1 MKQDFSQF
9 KELPAP
15 LPVGERVIISS
26 PGGGGIGDP
35 FTRER
40 ALVETD
46 LANGL
51 ISQDAA
57 RKLYGLDAARL
68 EPQLVE
74 AAK

>member
-1 MKQDFSQF
+1 MPPPPGKGRH
-9 KELPAP
+9 LV
-15 LPVGERVIISS
+15 PVGERVMISS

-35 FTRER
+35 HARER
-40 ALVETD
+40 ALVEAD

-51 ISQDAA
+51 ISLDAA
-57 RKLYGLDAARL
+57 RKLYGLDVARP